1 MNKKPILPDEI
12 ILNKIYFIRGQKVML
27 DWDLAAL
34 YDVETKQ
41 LKRQV
46 KRNIN
51 RFPKDFMF
59 KLTRKEQDSLRS
71 QFGTLKRG
79 EHSKFLSM
87 AFTEQGVAMLSS
99 VLNSTKAIE
108 VNIRIIRIFT
118 KMREFLSTNKDIL
131 LKLEQLEGKVNKRD
145 HEIHLIFEALKQ
157 LLNPQQPPRKRIGFK
172 LKTENTI
179 HGFANK

>member
-1 MNKKPILPDEI
+1 MNKKLILPDEI

-27 DWDLAAL
+27 DVDLAEL

-46 KRNIN
+46 MRNIK

-59 KLTRKEQDSLRS
+59 KITRKEQDSLRS

-87 AFTEQGVAMLSS
+87 AFSEQGVAMLSS
-99 VLNSTKAIE
+99 VLNSQQAIE

-118 KMREFLSTNKDIL
+118 KMREVFSSNKDVL
-131 LKLEQLEGKVNKRD
+131 LKLEQLEGKINKHD
-145 HEIHLIFEALKQ
+145 QEIYLIFEALKQ
-157 LLNPQQPPRKRIGFK
+157 LLNPILPPRKRIGFK
-172 LKTENTI
+172 LKAENKI
-179 HGFANK
+179 HGLRIK